1 MKAGANTAPGAGPCH
16 ATAGETGA
24 RFSSDLFAPV
34 CVFCVFCV
42 SPCCSAPPDSAPST
56 HDRSRHGGTAS
67 RHRRHAFHSPG
78 EPPPPTK
85 TPGRRASPPPSSLGT
100 PDRNRDLLRPRQGG
114 PLARRHGP
122 EELKR
127 KKRKQAQMKAGRNT
141 TPGAG
146 PPTSRPDR
154 PASGFPLICL
164 CLFAFFAFF
173 AFRLSCS
180 ARPRRAGK
188 VGSCQPDRGRVGGA
202 RPAERSV
209 PRIRPAPGRSRNLK
223 GFPP

>member
-42 SPCCSAPPDSAPST
+42 SPFLLRPPPPRAPT

-78 EPPPPTK
+78 EPPRHEDTRPEGVAAAVFARHTGPE
-85 TPGRRASPPPSSLGT
+85 PGFVMTAA
-100 PDRNRDLLRPRQGG
+100 GG

-127 KKRKQAQMKAGRNT
+127 KKRKKRKQAQMKAGRNT
-141 TPGAG
+141 TPGVGPSHATAG
-146 PPTSRPDR
+146 ETGVRFPSDLFTPVCVFCVFCVSSFLLRSPPPRAEVRFVSTGPGKGGRR
-154 PASGFPLICL
+154 T
-164 CLFAFFAFF
+164 
-173 AFRLSCS
+173 
-180 ARPRRAGK
+180 ARREVRA
-188 VGSCQPDRGRVGGA
+188 A
-202 RPAERSV
+202 RPAC
-209 PRIRPAPGRSRNLK
+209 PRPFTKS
-223 GFPP
+223 